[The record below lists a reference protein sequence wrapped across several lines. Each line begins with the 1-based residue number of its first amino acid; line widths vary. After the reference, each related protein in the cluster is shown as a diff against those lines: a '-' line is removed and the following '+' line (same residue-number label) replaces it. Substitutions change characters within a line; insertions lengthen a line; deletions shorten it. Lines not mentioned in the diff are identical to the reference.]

1 MLQICMPKIVVTWEN
16 MPCHGMMV
24 KFRIYTQKI
33 KEPLVDPTGSIFAV
47 VEGKLLG
54 KLSRDFC
61 VSQIHTLTF
70 YVVQR

>member
-1 MLQICMPKIVVTWEN
+1 MGKYAMSWYDGQVYNIHP
-16 MPCHGMMV
+16 
-24 KFRIYTQKI
+24 QKI

-70 YVVQR
+70 HVVQR